1 MFIVFCVAV
10 ESQSTVLLLFLFVF
24 HMLDC
29 GRIMSFEITRS
40 FIELWYFLSMTSV
53 GRIGGTL
60 FLFLSRVGCVKQRRG
75 SFFPNFHPMLRFGV
89 SGKEDEKKN
98 ENPLNIFQYKFSS
111 VKSTKKYLASSV
123 RDLTVVTHELNLKN
137 NDFFIIKIPMRCF
150 RMALQNFKNL
160 FLAFQTLRDTWH
172 RTLPTYIFLWL
183 NRYSSSDGY
192 G

>member
-60 FLFLSRVGCVKQRRG
+60 FLILSRVGCVKQRRG
-75 SFFPNFHPMLRFGV
+75 SFFSKFPSYVAFWGQWERRR
-89 SGKEDEKKN
+89 KKN

-111 VKSTKKYLASSV
+111 VKSTKNIWLLVSGIWQS
-123 RDLTVVTHELNLKN
+123 
-137 NDFFIIKIPMRCF
+137 
-150 RMALQNFKNL
+150 
-160 FLAFQTLRDTWH
+160 WH
-172 RTLPTYIFLWL
+172 M
-183 NRYSSSDGY
+183 N
-192 G
+192 